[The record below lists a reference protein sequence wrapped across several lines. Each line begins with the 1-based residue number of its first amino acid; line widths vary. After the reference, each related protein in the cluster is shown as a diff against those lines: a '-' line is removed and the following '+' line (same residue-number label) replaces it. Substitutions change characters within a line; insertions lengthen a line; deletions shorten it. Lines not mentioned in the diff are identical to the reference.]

1 MRCQQIVFVRSFSKI
16 MPTIYRAPARF
27 DSYGL
32 PVVFADIEALAEEK
46 NDVTIDMVDVQTF
59 DGAGVGALAS
69 LYKRLSKAQR
79 ELIIVNTSG
88 VARDLLSKS
97 GMLQVLQTPRWVAL
111 REDAM
116 AESAARLSHSMA
128 STVIVQPAALTAP
141 HSVIVDDGHQR
152 RDAA

>member
-1 MRCQQIVFVRSFSKI
+1 
-16 MPTIYRAPARF
+16 MPTIFRAPARF

-32 PVVFADIEALAEEK
+32 PVVLAAIEVLAAEK
-46 NDVTIDMVDVQTF
+46 NDVTVDMSDVEAF

-79 ELIIVNTSG
+79 ELIIINTGG

-97 GMLQVLQTPRWVAL
+97 GMLHVLQSPRWLAL

-116 AESAARLSHSMA
+116 AEKSARLSPNMTP
-128 STVIVQPAALTAP
+128 TVLMQPTRYTAP
-141 HSVIVDDGHQR
+141 LAASLEDSHQQ